1 MGQGS
6 DITFDSAEKPP
17 SRFFS
22 FLTFGALADEEE
34 FVAGVHLPLDD
45 FARLDVDGGG
55 QRQRQVDI
63 ALGDGFLAADG
74 LDLSGVVHVCILV
87 N

>member
-1 MGQGS
+1 L
-6 DITFDSAEKPP
+6 ILLKNP

-34 FVAGVHLPLDD
+34 FVAGIHLPLHD
-45 FARLDVDGGG
+45 FARLDVNGSG
-55 QRQRQVDI
+55 QRQWEVNV

-74 LDLSGVVHVCILV
+74 LNLGWVVHVCILV